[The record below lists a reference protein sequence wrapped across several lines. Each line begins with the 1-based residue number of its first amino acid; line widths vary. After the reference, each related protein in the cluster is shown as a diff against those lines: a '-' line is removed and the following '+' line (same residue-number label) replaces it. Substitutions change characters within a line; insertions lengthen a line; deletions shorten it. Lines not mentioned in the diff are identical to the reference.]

1 MKKAVVLLLI
11 VVTGVTFADSENQA
25 LDYSAI
31 RAYSSTLYDV
41 AKQYEKEVGRPFTN
55 YDEMDAA
62 MKTERF
68 QKLLKAAEADFCALP
83 QNDSSLACIRRFGG
97 VGQKG

>member
-1 MKKAVVLLLI
+1 MKNTVVLLLI
-11 VVTGVTFADSENQA
+11 VVTGVAFADSENQA

-31 RAYSSTLYDV
+31 RAYSFMLHDV

-55 YDEMDAA
+55 FDEMDAA

-68 QKLLKAAEADFCALP
+68 QELWKAAEAEFCALP

-97 VGQKG
+97 IGQKG